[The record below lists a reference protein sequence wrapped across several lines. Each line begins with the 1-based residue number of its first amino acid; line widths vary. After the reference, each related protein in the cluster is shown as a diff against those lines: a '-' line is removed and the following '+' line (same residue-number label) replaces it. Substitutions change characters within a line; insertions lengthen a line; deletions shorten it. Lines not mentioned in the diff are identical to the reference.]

1 MEESVFLAS
10 VESYGPGDIQQC
22 LIPSPLLLG
31 VKGTVGGYMKLSLT
45 SGICLICRAVPVM
58 DTCSDVGFQVIACN
72 CVYMGMT
79 SSATSLITGNYTIS
93 SFQISALKF
102 APIKDIDVTV
112 ILNTV
117 EDVLKYRKNKQCFKD
132 SLRELLKLY
141 GVVNKSNINC
151 RKNPLGE
158 LLGISQV
165 IIVKCSLSS
174 HEVGVVATNT
184 IINLSGVESEDRRRM
199 TVHNTVS
206 LGGLDK
212 ILAYLRRI
220 IVEPWMRKEQF
231 NRAGVTYPSGILLV
245 GPPGCGKTS
254 LVRQLCAET
263 GACLVATAA
272 AELVSPYEEEMEKN
286 FVKVAEQAQALSE
299 EGPCLFFIDEID
311 SLCPMRTKESSLHD
325 QRLTTQVLLM
335 LDECR
340 QCSNLTLMAATNR
353 PFDLDPALRRSGR
366 LEVEI
371 LLNVPSA
378 ADRVSILNVHSAKL
392 LPNNHSGLA
401 TVAHATP
408 GFVGADLQALTE
420 LTQLQVNAK
429 LTKQETVN
437 SKEIIDIMLAN
448 TATIIP
454 SIHKTLDFITA
465 KPQASPV
472 GGLQEV
478 KSKLDQI
485 FTHHVKFATAYAKLK
500 LKRPRG
506 LLLYG
511 PRGCGKT
518 RLVASMA
525 SSKGCT
531 FITAN
536 ASHLLS
542 PYVGDSEKRIA
553 ALFHAAR
560 LAQPS
565 IVFIDEI
572 DGIFGCREASGSSI
586 HISILNELLQAMDG
600 ADVRVTSLQ
609 GASLLTN
616 NITAEHDGVLVC
628 AATNHPRNL
637 DPALL
642 RPGRFDCLV
651 YVPLPDADARLDI
664 LKLKT
669 SMMHID
675 SHNILE
681 HLAVKTEGFTGAELD
696 NLVMKALVAAVKAKH
711 YEEESLQVLLQETDL
726 LEALQSISPTVTN
739 KEIRD
744 YQEFERIINYK

>member
-500 LKRPRG
+500 LKRPR
-506 LLLYG
+506 
-511 PRGCGKT
+511 
-518 RLVASMA
+518 
-525 SSKGCT
+525 
-531 FITAN
+531 
-536 ASHLLS
+536 
-542 PYVGDSEKRIA
+542 
-553 ALFHAAR
+553 
-560 LAQPS
+560 
-565 IVFIDEI
+565 